1 METWNERLVRALKAK
16 GRTQTEL
23 AKAVGIKQ
31 PSVNDWTA
39 GKTKKLGAADAF
51 NVCQF
56 LGIRLE
62 WLVHGNGPMAA
73 GAEGVAEK
81 APSSYRPDSN
91 AELAEYEGFIEW
103 DDDTPP
109 IPGSVAVPFFTGVDL
124 SAGNGS
130 DAGEEAHGAK
140 LMFARSTLSRQGVDV
155 NNAVCVKVRGSSM
168 EPALFDGSVVGVDTS
183 ATAILEGKMYAIRH
197 YDDLRVKFLY
207 PRPDGGLRIVSVN
220 RPEYPDEI
228 LTPDEAKHVTVIGRV
243 FWSST
248 LY

>member
-1 METWNERLVRALKAK
+1 MSIEKENARKSILFGEWREGFDTDAEFAEALGISPSYLGQIKKGLRPITEKTARKFEKAM
-16 GRTQTEL
+16 GRPEYSLDGMTH
-23 AKAVGIKQ
+23 I
-31 PSVNDWTA
+31 
-39 GKTKKLGAADAF
+39 AAD
-51 NVCQF
+51 
-56 LGIRLE
+56 
-62 WLVHGNGPMAA
+62 P
-73 GAEGVAEK
+73 AET
-81 APSSYRPDSN
+81 YRPDSN

-130 DAGEEAHGAK
+130 NAGEEAHGAK

-197 YDDLRVKFLY
+197 YDELRVKYLY

-220 RPEYPDEI
+220 KAEHPDEI